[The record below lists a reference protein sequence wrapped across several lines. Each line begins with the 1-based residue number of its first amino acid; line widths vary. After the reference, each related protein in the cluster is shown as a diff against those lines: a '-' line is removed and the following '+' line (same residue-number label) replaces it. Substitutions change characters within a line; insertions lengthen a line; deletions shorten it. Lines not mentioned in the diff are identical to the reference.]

1 MKPQCTV
8 NTLLTKCFFVEPCR
22 FIWQIKNNYFV
33 PPSVRT
39 DRRAGGGGGGG
50 STGSNEPPLQVNIN
64 DGGLKTQAANF
75 QLLANSGGLENK
87 L

>member
-1 MKPQCTV
+1 MGYKPDQ
-8 NTLLTKCFFVEPCR
+8 NIAEMNKLLFKFRLTQPQSTP
-22 FIWQIKNNYFV
+22 FILMASDQARRRGGFEGFE
-33 PPSVRT
+33 RT
-39 DRRAGGGGGGG
+39 
-50 STGSNEPPLQVNIN
+50 PFQVNIN

>member
-1 MKPQCTV
+1 MGFCRAMQIHLTNKKQLFCTPFC
-8 NTLLTKCFFVEPCR
+8 TYL
-22 FIWQIKNNYFV
+22 QA
-33 PPSVRT
+33 
-39 DRRAGGGGGGG
+39 RRRGGT
-50 STGSNEPPLQVNIN
+50 TGSNEPPLQVNIN

>member
-1 MKPQCTV
+1 MIYIIKQGGLYQKKVSLQC
-8 NTLLTKCFFVEPCR
+8 R
-22 FIWQIKNNYFV
+22 RIWA
-33 PPSVRT
+33 S
-39 DRRAGGGGGGG
+39 

>member
-8 NTLLTKCFFVEPCR
+8 NTLLTKCFFA
-22 FIWQIKNNYFV
+22 
-33 PPSVRT
+33 
-39 DRRAGGGGGGG
+39 RRRGEGVG
-50 STGSNEPPLQVNIN
+50 STGSNESPLQVNIN

-75 QLLANSGGLENK
+75 HLLANSGELENK